1 MGGKEVGSGLA
12 HHFYYLQ
19 YAMIRLGQRELRFL
33 SFVGVWSEVPGNI
46 RGGPQPLY
54 RMTRRVS
61 VISENECQ
69 KRIYRL

>member
-61 VISENECQ
+61 RSPRMSVQ
-69 KRIYRL
+69 KRIFRL